1 MDPALTRIAII
12 PGLIIIIYIY
22 SKDKVEKEPLGLI
35 LKLIIFGAISGFLA
49 GYAEQIASNYLP
61 AYPQNTFEYAV
72 TTAFLLAAFW
82 EELLKFLLLRLGS
95 WRHPSFNYRFDGIVY
110 GVSVAVGFAVLEN
123 IMYVS
128 MYGMQT
134 AIVRAFTAVPLHAF
148 CGAVMGIIY
157 SYSKKA
163 SIDGN
168 KGASLVYTLLAWLV
182 PLAIH
187 GIYDTFAMMRT
198 NTASIALIVFI
209 VFLYIYIIKMI
220 KKMSAEDRE
229 AGFYRRN
236 IDTNRNGIDNT
247 L

>member
-1 MDPALTRIAII
+1 MDPALMRIAII

-35 LKLIIFGAISGFLA
+35 LKLIIYGAISGLLA
-49 GYAEQIASNYLP
+49 GYAEEFASYYLP
-61 AYPQNTFEYAV
+61 TYPQNSFEYAV
-72 TTAFLLAAFW
+72 STAFLLAAFW
-82 EELLKFLLLRLGS
+82 EELLKLLLLRLGS

-123 IMYVS
+123 VMYAS

-168 KGASLVYTLLAWLV
+168 KGASLVYILLAWLA
-182 PLAIH
+182 PLTIH

-198 NTASIALIVFI
+198 STSTIALLIFI
-209 VFLYIYIIKMI
+209 ALLYIYIIKMI
-220 KKMSAEDRE
+220 KRMSAEDRA

-236 IDTNRNGIDNT
+236 TEI
-247 L
+247 